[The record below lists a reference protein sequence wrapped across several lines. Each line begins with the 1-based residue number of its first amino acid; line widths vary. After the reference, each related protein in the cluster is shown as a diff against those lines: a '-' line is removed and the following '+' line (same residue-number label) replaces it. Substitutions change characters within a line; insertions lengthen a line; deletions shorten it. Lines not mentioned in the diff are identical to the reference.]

1 MTATSGMPK
10 RRVGLQSMDVKAK
23 WSRRFPSATERRLPV
38 DGTDETAIRRIRG
51 LRGVQRAEFLDS
63 ADRKE
68 LRARATSEAAENGG
82 MLEVLSRMRAVC
94 LFKDPTFRPPPEP
107 TVLLVDGARNILGRE
122 LVAGESPPAERRVAF
137 LGKDF
142 VLYAGAR
149 PSGSYR
155 FLLPPVRFP
164 ELESIVGVARVVSAS
179 PDTPQDEYLRIRHGI
194 APGSELASVLVGY
207 DLRNP

>member
-1 MTATSGMPK
+1 MTANPDLTEGRVD
-10 RRVGLQSMDVKAK
+10 RRSTDVKAK
-23 WSRRFPSATERRLPV
+23 WSRRFPCATKRHPPLDE
-38 DGTDETAIRRIRG
+38 TDETVIRQIRG

-63 ADRKE
+63 SDREK
-68 LRARATSEAAENGG
+68 LRARATSEAAENRGV
-82 MLEVLSRMRAVC
+82 LEVLSRMRAVC

-122 LVAGESPPAERRVAF
+122 LVAGESPPPEQRVAF

-142 VLYAGAR
+142 VVYAGAR

-164 ELESIVGVARVVSAS
+164 ELESLDGVVRVVSAS